1 MGDFII
7 KIIVSSLTVLAIFF
21 FITWMLEYVI

>member
-1 MGDFII
+1 MSDFII
-7 KIIVSSLTVLAIFF
+7 KILVGSLIVLAIFF